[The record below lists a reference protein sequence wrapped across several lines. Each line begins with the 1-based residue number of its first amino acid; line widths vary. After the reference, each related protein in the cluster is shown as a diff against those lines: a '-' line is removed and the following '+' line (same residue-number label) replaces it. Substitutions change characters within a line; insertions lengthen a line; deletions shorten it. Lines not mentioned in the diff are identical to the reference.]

1 MFVFEFKKIKIGL
14 KKTHSK
20 IKLENVPK
28 EQLEIFFCKMYNK
41 SLNNKTFLQLKQV
54 YLHYI

>member
-41 SLNNKTFLQLKQV
+41 SLNNKTFLQS
-54 YLHYI
+54 